1 MMFIFLISHF
11 MMNRSKVYI
20 LGGAQTDFSINWNK
34 KGKGIGDLMA
44 ASFEKTITT
53 TRMDIS
59 DIQSLHVGNFVGEL
73 FCGQGQL
80 GGLMIQHFPQLAG
93 IPTARHEAACA
104 SGSMATFAAMREI
117 EAGYADVVAV
127 NGVEMM
133 RNVNG
138 QMASQHLGAAA
149 WIGHE
154 AQEAK
159 YPWVYLFSKIK
170 TFYQEKYGVEDAH
183 LAEIA
188 KINYANAQ
196 RNPNAQTRNWE
207 LSDAQFGTD
216 ENHNPLIEGTLR
228 KSDCGRVSDGSAT
241 IILASEKYVRAYA
254 DKRNI
259 AITKMPYIKGWG
271 HRTAPIE
278 LKYKLDNAN
287 ASSYAFPHLHG
298 AIQDAL
304 SRADISDANELDA
317 IETHDCFT
325 ISEYV
330 ALEHFGLTPPGE
342 GWKAIEND
350 NISFGGNLPVNPSG
364 GLIGAGHPVGATGVR
379 MLLDAYKQTSGNA
392 GNYQVENASNVGIL
406 NIGGSFTTVA
416 SFVVGVQKK

>member
-1 MMFIFLISHF
+1 
-11 MMNRSKVYI
+11 MMNRNKVYI

-34 KGKGIGDLMA
+34 KGKGIGDMMA
-44 ASFEKTITT
+44 ASFEKAIETT
-53 TRMDIS
+53 QIEIS
-59 DIQSLHVGNFVGEL
+59 EIQSLHVGNFVGEL

-80 GGLMIQHFPQLAG
+80 GGLMIQHFPELSG
-93 IPTARHEAACA
+93 IPTSRHEAACA
-104 SGSMATFAAMREI
+104 SGSMATFSAMREI
-117 EAGYADVVAV
+117 EAGHYDVVAV
-127 NGVEMM
+127 TGVEMM

-138 QMASQHLGAAA
+138 QLASQHLGAAA

-159 YPWVYLFSKIK
+159 YPWVYLFSEIK
-170 TFYQEKYGVEDAH
+170 EFYQEQYGLDDAH

-207 LSDAQFGTD
+207 LTDTDFGTD
-216 ENHNPLIEGTLR
+216 ENHNPMVEGTLR
-228 KSDCGRVSDGSAT
+228 KSDCGRISDGSAT
-241 IILASEKYVRAYA
+241 IILASEKYAKEYA
-254 DKRNI
+254 SKRNI
-259 AITKMPYIKGWG
+259 SISGIPYIKGWG

-278 LKYKLDNAN
+278 LKYKLEKAKS
-287 ASSYAFPHLHG
+287 SSYAFPHLHG

-304 SRADISDANELDA
+304 GRASISNVNELSV

-325 ISEYV
+325 ISEYI
-330 ALEHFGLTPPGE
+330 ALEHFGLTAPGE
-342 GWKAIEND
+342 GWKFIEND
-350 NISFGGNLPVNPSG
+350 NISFNGKLPVNPSG

-379 MLLDAYKQTSGNA
+379 MLLDAYKQASGNA
-392 GNYQVENASNVGIL
+392 GDYQIENANNIGIL

-416 SFVVGVQKK
+416 SFVVGV